1 MASSYAPISAEER
14 SSSKTFRPTTLHD
27 HDTVEP
33 FLDDE
38 DAGDGFFSD
47 EHSGRAQVRGN
58 RLSLIVLL
66 SNFVLFAFAISFYFF
81 QYATA
86 ASDGLCQSKMWAAPV
101 LVWAMRQRS
110 LSFSDPI
117 QEATEFEWRQHDSDV
132 LPPDLYGLPTPDRRK
147 LWEKMYEGG
156 SIAFPYN
163 KLDQINKSTDDFEWW
178 TRPPP
183 FNDEVWFQY
192 MYHWDY
198 ESVTNMTETIFQLH
212 TNHCYLSLMTIIKCQ
227 ADMTPVLFQKDHS
240 NHGAWKPSN
249 APHRCKDFEK
259 LTQWQRYHSI
269 CRTNCGPKD
278 LLVLI

>member
-27 HDTVEP
+27 HETVEP

-86 ASDGLCQSKMWAAPV
+86 ASDGLY
-101 LVWAMRQRS
+101 
-110 LSFSDPI
+110 PI

-183 FNDEVWFQY
+183 FNDEVVSIP
-192 MYHWDY
+192 
-198 ESVTNMTETIFQLH
+198 ESNYLRILKYQTSRVLTESNQWH
-212 TNHCYLSLMTIIKCQ
+212 TRPI
-227 ADMTPVLFQKDHS
+227 A
-240 NHGAWKPSN
+240 
-249 APHRCKDFEK
+249 
-259 LTQWQRYHSI
+259 
-269 CRTNCGPKD
+269 
-278 LLVLI
+278 